1 MCRKQGTL
9 DQISTNLAVIN
20 GIELNTR
27 FSSTDNGL
35 YKINLF
41 GPVSIYR
48 PDGRHLAI
56 NTAKHAWLVVYLA
69 TRPGHIAD
77 RQAIAGLL
85 WPSTTDKRSQDSF
98 RTSLRNL
105 RKALGDDAEQLFE
118 SANSQL
124 LLRGD
129 RIIIDV
135 DQVET
140 LINDETSHSVAQ
152 AIELVQSE
160 IAEGLAV
167 KEPEPTDWLNNT
179 RARIRQRLLNLAER
193 KLRDQETD
201 APGDAS
207 LIRYLSE
214 LCLRLDPTF
223 DYGHFRLIEHYAA
236 IGQTPLALKHYQ
248 NCKEVLAR
256 QLDAVPSQRIE
267 DLVANIRREHSF
279 SDRMPTSRD
288 SSDSTAEPTIVDVI
302 NKPHL
307 VLSRT
312 VDREQASGGQQKT
325 MNNVEGWLELA
336 LSKFRTFEISL
347 EERST
352 VVGIHAQIKT
362 SSQRFHLT
370 YSIEN
375 NFSSQSIVLTLQE
388 RITGKTLWKEKFAV
402 PDQEEPDQWDI
413 FLTEVSNAIEAEIH
427 QHSLGYRTL
436 KRTAYD
442 IWVEAETLTDSFHP
456 DADSAAKH
464 LLDSLA
470 TADVR
475 YSRVY
480 SSLASIYLKK
490 RLFHPEAIHD
500 KTVLNEAMKLANY
513 ALALDNRDAV
523 NQQTMGWLLYQTG
536 NFDKGK
542 RYFEKA
548 LTLNPYSAQVNM
560 ACAEAFAYA
569 GDAGRASD
577 LADKAFKYTLAPPLY
592 FYGYLATIYFTL
604 SDYAKCIEM
613 CNVGPSSLETQILKA
628 AALACLVR
636 QDDAKDVI
644 KTVISTAQTAWG
656 NNRPMQNH
664 DIGEWL
670 SNITMFAEP
679 QTRMRY
685 FDALQAGGLELP
697 ATPPTQSLP
706 FQ

>member
-1 MCRKQGTL
+1 MNSPPESGR
-9 DQISTNLAVIN
+9 
-20 GIELNTR
+20 
-27 FSSTDNGL
+27 

-48 PDGRHLAI
+48 PDGKHLAI
-56 NTAKHAWLVVYLA
+56 NAAKHAWLIVYLA
-69 TRPGHIAD
+69 TRPGHVAD

-85 WPSTTDKRSQDSF
+85 WPGTTDKRAQDSF

-105 RKALGDDAEQLFE
+105 RKALGADAGLLFE
-118 SANSQL
+118 SQNSQL
-124 LLRGD
+124 VLRTD
-129 RIIIDV
+129 RITIDIDHV
-135 DQVET
+135 QD
-140 LINDETSHSVAQ
+140 LINEETSEAAAR

-160 IAEGLAV
+160 IAEGLFI
-167 KEPEPTDWLNNT
+167 KEPEPADWLAN
-179 RARIRQRLLNLAER
+179 ARDRLRHRILNLAER
-193 KLRDQETD
+193 KLRERATEGCED
-201 APGDAS
+201 PS
-207 LIRYLSE
+207 YIRYLSE
-214 LCLRLDPTF
+214 LCLRLDSTF
-223 DYGHFRLIEHYAA
+223 DYAHFRLIDYYAA
-236 IGQTPLALKHYQ
+236 TSQAPLALKHYQ
-248 NCKEVLAR
+248 KCREILAR
-256 QLDAVPSQRIE
+256 QLDAQPSRQIE
-267 DLVANIRREHSF
+267 DLVTEIRQKNPLA
-279 SDRMPTSRD
+279 DRNQVSNEV
-288 SSDSTAEPTIVDVI
+288 SNAAFEPIIVDVI

-307 VLSRT
+307 VLSKNQESDQT
-312 VDREQASGGQQKT
+312 FPGQQKT
-325 MNNVEGWLELA
+325 LRKVEGWLELA

-347 EERST
+347 EERAS
-352 VVGIHAQIKT
+352 VIGIHAQIKT

-370 YSIEN
+370 YEVED
-375 NFSSQSIVLTLQE
+375 QLPGQAIVLTLQE
-388 RITGKTLWKEKFAV
+388 RITGKTMWKEKFPA
-402 PDQEEPDQWDI
+402 PEPADSEGWDT

-456 DADSAAKH
+456 DADRAAKQ

-470 TADVR
+470 NADVR

-500 KTVLNEAMKLANY
+500 ETVLNEALKLANY

-548 LTLNPYSAQVNM
+548 LSLNPYSAQVNM

-569 GDAGRASD
+569 GDGGRASE

-604 SDYAKCIEM
+604 GNYAKCIEM
-613 CNVGPSSLETQILKA
+613 CNVGPSSMETLILKA

-636 QDDAKDVI
+636 QDDAKNIIDSVVSAAEI
-644 KTVISTAQTAWG
+644 NWAH
-656 NNRPMQNH
+656 NRPMRKH

-679 QTRMRY
+679 QTRSRY

-697 ATPPTQSLP
+697 PTPPSHTLTHQ
-706 FQ
+706 

>member
-1 MCRKQGTL
+1 MEPRRGREYGL
-9 DQISTNLAVIN
+9 DVNLN
-20 GIELNTR
+20 LSHTQNDR
-27 FSSTDNGL
+27 
-35 YKINLF
+35 YRINLF
-41 GPVSIYR
+41 GPVSVYR

-56 NTAKHAWLVVYLA
+56 NTAKHAWLIVYLA

-105 RKALGDDAEQLFE
+105 RKALGSDADQLFE

-124 LLRGD
+124 LLRGE
-129 RIIIDV
+129 RIVIDV
-135 DQVET
+135 DLVEK
-140 LINDETSHSVAQ
+140 LINDETSQSVAQ

-160 IAEGLAV
+160 IAEGLFV
-167 KEPEPTDWLNNT
+167 KEPEPTDWLNNA
-179 RARIRQRLLNLAER
+179 RERIRQRMLNLAER
-193 KLRDQETD
+193 KLRDHDTAASTD
-201 APGDAS
+201 SS

-223 DYGHFRLIEHYAA
+223 DYAHFRLIEHYAS
-236 IGQTPLALKHYQ
+236 IGQAPLALKTYQ

-256 QLDAVPSQRIE
+256 QLDAVPSQQIE
-267 DLVANIRREHSF
+267 TLVAGIRQENPLAERNQINREI
-279 SDRMPTSRD
+279 SD
-288 SSDSTAEPTIVDVI
+288 AALEPIIVDVI

-307 VLSRT
+307 VLAGAL
-312 VDREQASGGQQKT
+312 DGDHKAAGQQKT
-325 MNNVEGWLELA
+325 LNRVEGLLELA

-347 EERST
+347 EERSS

-370 YSIEN
+370 YSVEDH
-375 NFSSQSIVLTLQE
+375 FSHQSIVLTLQE
-388 RITGKTLWKEKFAV
+388 RITGKTLWKEKFPV
-402 PDQEEPDQWDI
+402 PNQDDQDEWDI
-413 FLTEVSNAIEAEIH
+413 FLTEVCNAIEAEIH

-500 KTVLNEAMKLANY
+500 KTVLNEALKLANY

-569 GDAGRASD
+569 GDAGRASE

-604 SDYAKCIEM
+604 GNYPKCIEM

-636 QDDAKDVI
+636 QDDAKDI
-644 KTVISTAQTAWG
+644 IQSVISTAQTAWDH
-656 NNRPMQNH
+656 NRPMQKH

-679 QTRMRY
+679 QTRTRY

-697 ATPPTQSLP
+697 ANPQSQSLP